1 MNRSYCN
8 MKLFNFDECIADC
21 KQVLGKMKSCL
32 EGERDEER
40 KKGVEEK
47 MVKFRCRLGIAL
59 GW

>member
-1 MNRSYCN
+1 